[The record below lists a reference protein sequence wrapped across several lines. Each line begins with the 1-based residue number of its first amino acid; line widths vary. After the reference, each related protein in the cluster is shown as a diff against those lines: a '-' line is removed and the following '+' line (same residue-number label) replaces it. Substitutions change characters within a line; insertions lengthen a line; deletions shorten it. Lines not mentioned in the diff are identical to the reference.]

1 MIGKQI
7 KGKGFRGCLDYVLGK
22 KGAYIIGGTMCGQTA
37 EALSTEFAITRQ
49 LKPHLKIAVFHAT
62 LSVDAKEKLDSD
74 AENDRRWCSVAEDY
88 MKAIGF
94 DNNQYVVAKH
104 TDTEHDHIHIVGSR
118 IRFDG
123 TVVDDSWDY
132 YKSQQVIR
140 ALETKYNLET
150 IAPSWESEKRAQ
162 TTGEYR
168 KKRDSGQKS
177 VRVQL
182 QSLIDECVAEPSTMP
197 ELIERLQSE
206 GVEVQI
212 RMTRTGCIKGISYQL
227 NDIAFNGSQLG
238 KAYTFHGLQKYRS
251 ISYKSED
258 NELLKMLTQQQ
269 EVIADITSSHEL
281 QRDKSLPETNTHTD
295 AARVSLVTSDTFDSD
310 DSNLSKANSSVRLL
324 SLPRQPNPYNRTE
337 QTSEAKVE
345 QSSQTD
351 TIIAIALDTLIA
363 VSSDRQTLGQYNI
376 LWNQPQLTLSIRAID
391 RGEILK
397 AAFAPDGTY
406 HLNVCQITELDI
418 ENFQA
423 FNKHQQQ
430 RQIQLELD

>member
-74 AENDRRWCSVAEDY
+74 AENDRRWCSVADDY

-94 DNNQYVVAKH
+94 DNNQYVIAKH

-123 TVVDDSWDY
+123 TVVDDNWDY
-132 YKSQQVIR
+132 YKSQEVIR
-140 ALETKYNLET
+140 SLEAKYSLET

-162 TTGEYR
+162 TTAEYR
-168 KKRDSGQKS
+168 KNRDSGQKS

-182 QSLIDECVAEPSTMP
+182 QSLIDECVTEPSTMP

-227 NDIAFNGSQLG
+227 NDIAFNGAQLG
-238 KAYTFHGLQKYRS
+238 KAYTFHGLQKYRG
-251 ISYKSED
+251 ISYDSED

-269 EVIADITSSHEL
+269 EAIADLHEL
-281 QRDKSLPETNTHTD
+281 LTGKSLPETNRDTD
-295 AARVSLVTSDTFDSD
+295 ATRVSLITSDTFDSD
-310 DSNLSKANSSVRLL
+310 DSNLSKANPSVRSL
-324 SLPRQPNPYNRTE
+324 SLPRQPNLYKPTE
-337 QTSEAKVE
+337 QPTEAKVE
-345 QSSQTD
+345 RSSETD
-351 TIIAIALDTLIA
+351 TIIAIALDALIA
-363 VSSDRQTLGQYNI
+363 VESNRQTLDQYQI
-376 LWNQPQLTLSIRAID
+376 LWNQPQLKLSISSSD

-406 HLNVCQITELDI
+406 QLNACQITELDI
-418 ENFQA
+418 DNFQA
-423 FNKHQQQ
+423 FGKQQQ
-430 RQIQLELD
+430 QQQIQLELD

>member
-74 AENDRRWCSVAEDY
+74 AENDRRWCSIADDY

-94 DNNQYVVAKH
+94 DNNQYVIAKH

-140 ALETKYNLET
+140 ALETKYSLET

-162 TTGEYR
+162 TTAEYR
-168 KKRDSGQKS
+168 KNRDSGQKS

-182 QSLIDECVAEPSTMP
+182 QSLIDECVASRSTMP

-206 GVEVQI
+206 GVEIQI

-227 NDIAFNGSQLG
+227 NGIAFNGTQLG
-238 KAYTFHGLQKYRS
+238 KAYTFHGLQKYRG
-251 ISYKSED
+251 ISYDSED

-269 EVIADITSSHEL
+269 EAIADSNEL
-281 QRDKSLPETNTHTD
+281 LTDKSLPETNTHTD
-295 AARVSLVTSDTFDSD
+295 TISVDLITSDTFDTD
-310 DSNLSKANSSVRLL
+310 DSNLSNFNQTVRSL
-324 SLPRQPNPYNRTE
+324 SLQPKPNLYKPTE
-337 QTSEAKVE
+337 QPIEDQFE

-351 TIIAIALDTLIA
+351 TIIAIALDALIA
-363 VSSDRQTLGQYNI
+363 VSSDRQILGQYNI
-376 LWNQPQLTLSIRAID
+376 LWNQPQLTLSIRAIG

-397 AAFAPDGTY
+397 AAFALDGTY
-406 HLNVCQITELDI
+406 QLNTCQITELDI

-423 FNKHQQQ
+423 FSTQQQQ
-430 RQIQLELD
+430 RQIQLEID

>member
-37 EALSTEFAITRQ
+37 ETLSTEFAITRQ

-132 YKSQQVIR
+132 YKSQEVIR
-140 ALETKYNLET
+140 ALETKYSLET

-162 TTGEYR
+162 TTAEYR
-168 KKRDSGQKS
+168 KNRDSGQKS

-182 QSLIDECVAEPSTMP
+182 QSLIDECVVERSTMP

-227 NDIAFNGSQLG
+227 NGIAFNGTQLG
-238 KAYTFHGLQKYRS
+238 KAYTFHGLQKYRG
-251 ISYKSED
+251 ISYDSED

-269 EVIADITSSHEL
+269 ETIADSHEL
-281 QRDKSLPETNTHTD
+281 LTGKSLPETNRDTD
-295 AARVSLVTSDTFDSD
+295 TTRVSLITSDTFDSD
-310 DSNLSKANSSVRLL
+310 DSNLSKANPEVRSL
-324 SLPRQPNPYNRTE
+324 SLQPKPNLYKPTE
-337 QTSEAKVE
+337 QTSEAQFE

-351 TIIAIALDTLIA
+351 TIISMALDALIA
-363 VSSDRQTLGQYNI
+363 ASSDCQTLGQYNI

-391 RGEILK
+391 KGEILK
-397 AAFAPDGTY
+397 AAFALDGTY
-406 HLNVCQITELDI
+406 QLNACQITDLDI

-423 FNKHQQQ
+423 FDKQQQQ

>member
-22 KGAYIIGGTMCGQTA
+22 KGAYIIGGTMCGQTP

-74 AENDRRWCSVAEDY
+74 AENDRRWCGIADDY

-132 YKSQQVIR
+132 YKSQEVIR
-140 ALETKYNLET
+140 ALETKYSLET

-168 KKRDSGQKS
+168 KNRDSGQKS

-182 QSLIDECVAEPSTMP
+182 QSLIDECVAERSTMP

-227 NDIAFNGSQLG
+227 NGIAFNGTQLG
-238 KAYTFHGLQKYRS
+238 KAYTFHGLQKYRG
-251 ISYKSED
+251 ISYNSED

-269 EVIADITSSHEL
+269 EVIADSNEL
-281 QRDKSLPETNTHTD
+281 LTGKSLPETNTHTD
-295 AARVSLVTSDTFDSD
+295 TITVDLITSDTFDSN
-310 DSNLSKANSSVRLL
+310 DSNLSKANPKVRSL
-324 SLPRQPNPYNRTE
+324 SLQPQPNPYNPTE
-337 QTSEAKVE
+337 QLSEAKVE
-345 QSSQTD
+345 QSSQID
-351 TIIAIALDTLIA
+351 TIIAIALDALIA
-363 VSSDRQTLGQYNI
+363 VESDRQTLGQYHI
-376 LWNQPQLTLSIRAID
+376 LWNQPQLTLSIRDID

-406 HLNVCQITELDI
+406 HLNACKITDLDI

-423 FNKHQQQ
+423 FDKQQQQ

>member
-22 KGAYIIGGTMCGQTA
+22 KGAYIIGGSMCGQTA
-37 EALSTEFAITRQ
+37 ETLSIEFAITRQ

-74 AENDRRWCSVAEDY
+74 AENDRRWCSVADDY

-132 YKSQQVIR
+132 YKSQEVIR
-140 ALETKYNLET
+140 ALEAKYSLET

-162 TTGEYR
+162 TTAEYR
-168 KKRDSGQKS
+168 KNRNSGQKS

-182 QSLIDECVAEPSTMP
+182 QSLIDECVASPSTMP

-227 NDIAFNGSQLG
+227 NDIAFNGTQLG
-238 KAYTFHGLQKYRS
+238 KAYTFHGLQKYRG
-251 ISYKSED
+251 ISYDSED

-269 EVIADITSSHEL
+269 EVIADSHEL
-281 QRDKSLPETNTHTD
+281 LTGKSLPETNRDTD
-295 AARVSLVTSDTFDSD
+295 ATTVDLITSDTFNND
-310 DSNLSKANSSVRLL
+310 DNSNLSNFNQTVRSL
-324 SLPRQPNPYNRTE
+324 SLQPKPNLYKPTE
-337 QTSEAKVE
+337 QPIEAKVE

-351 TIIAIALDTLIA
+351 TIIAIALDALIA
-363 VSSDRQTLGQYNI
+363 VESNRQTLGQYQI
-376 LWNQPQLTLSIRAID
+376 LWNQSQLTLSISSID
-391 RGEILK
+391 RDEILK
-397 AAFAPDGTY
+397 AAFAADGTY
-406 HLNVCQITELDI
+406 QLNACQITELDI

-423 FNKHQQQ
+423 FGKQQQQ

>member
-74 AENDRRWCSVAEDY
+74 AENDRRWCSIADDY

-104 TDTEHDHIHIVGSR
+104 TDTEHDHIHIIGSR

-132 YKSQQVIR
+132 YKSQEVIR
-140 ALETKYNLET
+140 SLEAKYSLET

-162 TTGEYR
+162 TTAEYR
-168 KKRDSGQKS
+168 KNRDSGQKS

-182 QSLIDECVAEPSTMP
+182 QSLIDECVASRSTMP

-206 GVEVQI
+206 GVEIKI

-227 NDIAFNGSQLG
+227 NDIAFNGTQLG
-238 KAYTFHGLQKYRS
+238 KAYTFYGLQKYRG
-251 ISYKSED
+251 ISYDSED

-269 EVIADITSSHEL
+269 EAIADSHEL

-295 AARVSLVTSDTFDSD
+295 TISVDLITSDTFDTD
-310 DSNLSKANSSVRLL
+310 DSNLSKANPSMRSL
-324 SLPRQPNPYNRTE
+324 SLPRQPNPYKPTE

-351 TIIAIALDTLIA
+351 TIIAIALDALIT

-406 HLNVCQITELDI
+406 QLNACQITELDI
-418 ENFQA
+418 KNFQA
-423 FNKHQQQ
+423 FGKQQQQ